1 MLTQSEKLA
10 SVEKMLE
17 NAYNALEQLSIGA
30 QSTLSLG
37 DKNFAYETRSEL
49 LYFINQLE
57 NKKAALEG
65 RKFQPYQSLA
75 DLQYD

>member
-1 MLTQSEKLA
+1 MLTQSEKLT
-10 SVEKMLE
+10 SVENMLK
-17 NAYNALEQLSIGA
+17 NAYNALEQLTIGA
-30 QSTLSLG
+30 PASLNSDG
-37 DKNFAYETRSEL
+37 KNLTFETRSEL

-65 RKFQPYQSLA
+65 RQFQPYQTLE

>member
-1 MLTQSEKLA
+1 MTNSEKLT
-10 SVEKMLE
+10 SVENMLA
-17 NAYNALEQLSIGA
+17 NAYTALETLSKGA
-30 QSTLSLG
+30 QTTINNDG
-37 DKNFAYETRSEL
+37 KNLTFESRSEL

-65 RKFQPYQSLA
+65 RKFQPYQSLE